1 MNLILSSLCVWNV
14 PNGKIKEIIKV
25 DETEI
30 IMEIHCDQHI
40 LILSKLNT
48 PDNNFIKLR
57 SYSFVIKVN
66 YICFYLEIL
75 GLNLLNLI

>member
-1 MNLILSSLCVWNV
+1 MNFILSSLCVWNV

-25 DETEI
+25 DESEI

-48 PDNNFIKLR
+48 PDTNFIKLR
-57 SYSFVIKVN
+57 SYSFVIKV
-66 YICFYLEIL
+66 IF
-75 GLNLLNLI
+75 